1 MLLPLF
7 RCRVIQFCRKHGE
20 RIRCVKNPFSA
31 FTRRETG

>member
-1 MLLPLF
+1 
-7 RCRVIQFCRKHGE
+7 VIQFCRKHGE